1 MKGTL
6 EDHGVFSTRKDI
18 DGLINEFDKN
28 KDGRITYSEFMTQI
42 TPQSPVKYWWL
53 SIRLLIYISKILFYW
68 NIKIFSTFYNILN
81 LI

>member
-1 MKGTL
+1 LKGTL

-42 TPQSPVKYWWL
+42 TPQSPVKY
-53 SIRLLIYISKILFYW
+53 
-68 NIKIFSTFYNILN
+68 
-81 LI
+81 